1 MCDKGCAACS
11 VFLFCTNCSTS
22 HLTLTPGVH
31 CLSSSSF
38 LPACPPC
45 LSQFFSRPPS
55 PCTLPTPALAL
66 AHGPPR
72 RDRFDTSSINP
83 SLDEFFFVFCVVG
96 ASWAPIAPGDPEPTV
111 LSRSANERNNRDL
124 FPRHRISIHPRI
136 QIHLE
141 WPWCLRRCEK
151 KTISGIG
158 KFHELHQA
166 LAPRLFLSL
175 DLHLDPTRNRRPHP
189 RPAMISSQVAR
200 RWATIAI
207 ATLLLSSMVVA
218 EPSIP
223 TNYCSPINT
232 ADMEPCT
239 PPSPR
244 NAAKAILTPPQSSAT
259 SNPKAAASATAP
271 TLALPWPSCSGR
283 AAGAPIS
290 SPARRTRNLSRAAKT
305 PVPDI
310 PTTTAEQGA
319 PAAAALATCSSRSR
333 RAQHRQAPP
342 TPKPLP

>member
-1 MCDKGCAACS
+1 MRRVSPVRLGTTLRLAFPGRSIPPSGNQFRKSRFHAPRQGQGAGTLWHPQAQANPQFGECRWAGWKAGKLETGTWGLGMEMEVMCDKGCAACS
-11 VFLFCTNCSTS
+11 VF
-22 HLTLTPGVH
+22 
-31 CLSSSSF
+31 SF
-38 LPACPPC
+38 LHQLLHFPLDVDAWRPLSFQLVFSPSLPA
-45 LSQFFSRPPS
+45 LS
-55 PCTLPTPALAL
+55 LPFLLTPALTL
-66 AHGPPR
+66 HPAHARPRPRLRPRPPR

-189 RPAMISSQVAR
+189 LPAMISSQVAR

-223 TNYCSPINT
+223 TNYCSSINT

-239 PPSPR
+239 PPSP
-244 NAAKAILTPPQSSAT
+244 
-259 SNPKAAASATAP
+259 
-271 TLALPWPSCSGR
+271 
-283 AAGAPIS
+283 
-290 SPARRTRNLSRAAKT
+290 
-305 PVPDI
+305 
-310 PTTTAEQGA
+310 
-319 PAAAALATCSSRSR
+319 
-333 RAQHRQAPP
+333 
-342 TPKPLP
+342 